1 MLFFTPTVVN
11 VLGFKINAVDN
22 GSVVNA
28 GPVQSID
35 EFVSYKRNQAMGEM
49 NGDLSPLT
57 LQVGNIVDPDII
69 DGASAKGSA
78 I

>member
-1 MLFFTPTVVN
+1 MLFFTPTMVN

-22 GSVVNA
+22 ASVVNA

-35 EFVSYKRNQAMGEM
+35 EFLSYKRNQSVGEM

-57 LQVGNIVDPDII
+57 LPIGNIVDPDIV
-69 DGASAKGSA
+69 DGAAAKGSA